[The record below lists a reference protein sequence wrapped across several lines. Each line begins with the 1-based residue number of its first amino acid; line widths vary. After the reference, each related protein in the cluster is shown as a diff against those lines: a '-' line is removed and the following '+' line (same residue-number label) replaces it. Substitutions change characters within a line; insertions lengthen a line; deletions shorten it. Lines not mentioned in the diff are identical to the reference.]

1 MKNNLLMNLQIFL
14 KIGSTKNKRGG
25 DYKMDKKT
33 ETQVVKG
40 VITSEGIAIG
50 RAFLVKEADFCI
62 VPRRIRKQNVKSEIG
77 RFNNAIAQVK
87 EELLSAEHKI
97 LKLLGKKHSPLVE
110 SYLLML
116 EDPILTRDVIK
127 RISEEYV
134 NAEYA
139 LWATLDK
146 VLQSFDK
153 IDDEYFRDRKNDI
166 YEIGKRILN
175 FLAEE
180 KKLSI
185 SDAEDGSIVVAHSL
199 SPDDIFRLKE
209 KKNMGFVTDVG
220 GRTSHIA
227 ILAQGLE
234 IPAVVGLKDITSRVS
249 EGDLLIVDGSQ
260 GIVIINP
267 DEQTLQ
273 NYKREHEI
281 QIKERQE
288 LEKLRDLPAETE
300 DGYRIVLACNVDVP
314 EELDSVLSS
323 GAEGI
328 GLFRT
333 EFLYLGRDKLPT
345 EEEQYEVYRTVAHK
359 ILPYSLIIRTVD
371 IGGDKLIN
379 FGIDRIIK
387 EDNPFL
393 GLRAIRLCLRYPE
406 LFKTQLRA
414 ILRASKEGKIKIMFP
429 MISGVDEFIQAKNF
443 LEQVKSELKSQGEE
457 FDENIEVGAMIEVPS
472 AALTADL
479 IAKSAD
485 FFSIGTND
493 LIQYTL
499 AVDRKN
505 ETVADMYEPLHLSV
519 LRLLK
524 HIIDAGHNA
533 GKWVGM
539 CGEMASDPTFTV
551 VLIGMGLNEFS
562 VPPVAVPKIKKIIR
576 KCSFVEARE
585 IAREIFSSSDRDEV
599 IGTLKKTLVV

>member
-1 MKNNLLMNLQIFL
+1 
-14 KIGSTKNKRGG
+14 
-25 DYKMDKKT
+25 MDKKPQT
-33 ETQVVKG
+33 EVVKG
-40 VITSEGIAIG
+40 VIASEGIAIG
-50 RAFLVKEADFCI
+50 NAFLIEEEEFCVI
-62 VPRRIRKQNVKSEIG
+62 PRRISKQKVKSEVE
-77 RFNNAIAQVK
+77 RFKNAIEEVRK
-87 EELLSAEHKI
+87 ELLSAEHKI
-97 LKLLGKKHSPLVE
+97 LKILGKKHSPLVE

-116 EDPILTRDVIK
+116 DDPILSRDVTK

-146 VLQSFDK
+146 VIQSFDR

-166 YEIGKRILN
+166 YEIGKRILS

-180 KKLSI
+180 KKKSI
-185 SDAEDGSIVVAHSL
+185 SDAEEGSIVVVHSL
-199 SPDDIFRLKE
+199 SPDDVFRLKE
-209 KKNMGFVTDVG
+209 KKIVGFVTDVG
-220 GRTSHIA
+220 GRTSHIS

-234 IPAVVGLKDITSRVS
+234 LPAVVGLKDITTRVNH
-249 EGDLLIVDGSQ
+249 GDLLIIDGTQ

-267 DEQTLQ
+267 DDQTLQ
-273 NYKREHEI
+273 NYKREYEI
-281 QIKERQE
+281 QVREREE
-288 LEKLRDLPAETE
+288 LKKLRDLPAETV
-300 DGYRIVLACNVDVP
+300 DGHRVILACNVDLP
-314 EELDSVLSS
+314 EEMDSVLSS

-333 EFLYLGRDKLPT
+333 EFLYLGRDKLPI
-345 EEEQYEVYRTVAHK
+345 EEEHYEIYKTIAKK

-371 IGGDKLIN
+371 LGGDKLPQL
-379 FGIDRIIK
+379 GLEKLTK

-406 LFKTQLRA
+406 LFRTQLRA

-429 MISGVDEFIQAKNF
+429 MISGVEEFIQARKF

-472 AALTADL
+472 AALTADV

-485 FFSIGTND
+485 FLSIGTND

-505 ETVADMYEPLHLSV
+505 EAVADMYEPLHLSI

-539 CGEMASDPTFTV
+539 CGEMASDPTFTTI
-551 VLIGMGLNEFS
+551 LIGMGLNEFS

-576 KCSFVEARE
+576 KCSLIEARE
-585 IAREIFSSSDRDEV
+585 LAREILGTTDRNTIV
-599 IGTLKKTLVV
+599 STLKKTLVV

>member
-1 MKNNLLMNLQIFL
+1 
-14 KIGSTKNKRGG
+14 
-25 DYKMDKKT
+25 MDKKPKT
-33 ETQVVKG
+33 EVIKG
-40 VITSEGIAIG
+40 VIASEGIAIG
-50 RAFLVKEADFCI
+50 KAFLVEEEDFCVI
-62 VPRRIRKQNVKSEIG
+62 PRRIQKQNVKSEVE

-87 EELLSAEHKI
+87 EELLSAEQKI

-110 SYLLML
+110 SYLLMI

-146 VLQSFDK
+146 VLQSFER
-153 IDDEYFRDRKNDI
+153 INDEYFRDRKNDI

-180 KKLSI
+180 KKRSI
-185 SDAEDGSIVVAHSL
+185 SDAEEGSIVVVHSL

-209 KKNMGFVTDVG
+209 KKILGFVTNVG

-234 IPAVVGLKDITSRVS
+234 IPAVVGLKNITTKVS
-249 EGDLLIVDGSQ
+249 HGDLLIVDGAQ

-273 NYKREHEI
+273 NYKREYEI

-300 DGYRIVLACNVDVP
+300 DGHRVILACNVDVP

-345 EEEQYEVYRTVAHK
+345 EEEHYEIYRTVAHK

-371 IGGDKLIN
+371 LGGDKMVN
-379 FGIDRIIK
+379 FGIDRIVK

-429 MISGVDEFIQAKNF
+429 MISSAEEFIQARNF
-443 LEQVKSELKSQGEE
+443 LEKVKSELRSQGEE

-472 AALTADL
+472 AALTADI
-479 IAKSAD
+479 IARSAD
-485 FFSIGTND
+485 FLSIGTND

-505 ETVADMYEPLHLSV
+505 ETVADMYEPLHLSI

-533 GKWVGM
+533 GRWVGM

-551 VLIGMGLNEFS
+551 VLVGMGLNEFS
-562 VPPVAVPKIKKIIR
+562 VPSVAVPKIKKIIR
-576 KCSFVEARE
+576 SCSLIEARE
-585 IAREIFSSSDRDEV
+585 IAREILSTTDRNQV
-599 IGTLKKTLVV
+599 INTLKKTLVM

>member
-1 MKNNLLMNLQIFL
+1 MNKN
-14 KIGSTKNKRGG
+14 S
-25 DYKMDKKT
+25 KT
-33 ETQVVKG
+33 EVVNG
-40 VITSEGIAIG
+40 ISASEGIAIG
-50 RAFLVKEADFCI
+50 RAFLVEEKEFCVI
-62 VPRRIRKQNVKSEIG
+62 PRRIPKNSVKNEIE
-77 RFNNAIAQVK
+77 RFRNAVHRVK

-97 LKLLGKKHSPLVE
+97 LKILGKKHSPLVE
-110 SYLLML
+110 AYLLML
-116 EDPILTRDVIK
+116 EDPIITRDVTN
-127 RISEEYV
+127 RVSEEYV

-139 LWATLDK
+139 LWATIDK
-146 VLQSFDK
+146 ILQSFDK
-153 IDDEYFRDRKNDI
+153 INDEYFKDRKNDV

-180 KKLSI
+180 KRSI
-185 SDAEDGSIVVAHSL
+185 ADAEENSIVIVHSL

-209 KKNMGFVTDVG
+209 KKIAGFATNVG
-220 GRTSHIA
+220 GKTSHIA
-227 ILAQGLE
+227 ILAEGLE
-234 IPAVVGLKDITSRVS
+234 IPAVVGLKDITARVS
-249 EGDLLIVDGSQ
+249 HGDLLIIDGAQ

-281 QIKERQE
+281 QIKEKEE
-288 LEKLRDLPAETE
+288 LKKLKDLPSETT
-300 DGYRIVLACNVDVP
+300 DSHRVILACNMEIP

-345 EEEQYEVYRTVAHK
+345 EEEHYNVYKTIAQK

-371 IGGDKLIN
+371 LGGDKLP
-379 FGIDRIIK
+379 FYGIEKITK

-406 LFKTQLRA
+406 IFRIQLRA

-429 MISGVDEFIQAKNF
+429 MISGVEEFIQARNF
-443 LEQVKSELKSQGEE
+443 VEQVKSELRKEKEE
-457 FDENIEVGAMIEVPS
+457 FNENIEVGAMIEVPS
-472 AALTADL
+472 AALTADV
-479 IAKSAD
+479 IAKFAD
-485 FFSIGTND
+485 FLSIGTND

-505 ETVADMYEPLHLSV
+505 EAVADLYEPLHLSI

-539 CGEMASDPTFTV
+539 CGEMAADPTFTI
-551 VLIGMGLNEFS
+551 VLLG
-562 VPPVAVPKIKKIIR
+562 
-576 KCSFVEARE
+576 
-585 IAREIFSSSDRDEV
+585 
-599 IGTLKKTLVV
+599 